1 MILIEVVYKVP
12 ESLLVFLFRA
22 EQIQVDLE
30 VPFVVELPANVI
42 IEAGRRLKVCLELL
56 VPAASALLLLLRPS
70 KFGCTRMHL
79 FADGDFEPWF
89 TDRLT
94 TEGA

>member
-12 ESLLVFLFRA
+12 ESLLVFLLGA
-22 EQIQVDLE
+22 EQVQVDLE

-56 VPAASALLLLLRPS
+56 VPTASALLLLLRTS
-70 KFGCTRMHL
+70 KFGCTRVHL
-79 FADGDFEPWF
+79 FADSDFEPWF

-94 TEGA
+94 TERA